1 MHSYLTNTWEKTW
14 QVEGVEYIEQYHM
27 KFVKK
32 SHHLKRRGRKLKRSY
47 SLCFRSQFAFQSTVF
62 CALSPIS
69 FFCPVEFF
77 IFFLIKEDNMYTI
90 IVR

>member
-47 SLCFRSQFAFQSTVF
+47 SLCFRGQFAFQSTVF
-62 CALSPIS
+62 LHAFTHIFFLSGRI
-69 FFCPVEFF
+69 FY
-77 IFFLIKEDNMYTI
+77 FFLIKEDNMYTI